1 MIGKHKISDY
11 EQGCGTVGKEGHAAG
26 RSRLMS
32 EADRIAAI
40 KAAAQ
45 PPAECGPEI
54 IAAPA
59 RGGFVLQRIR
69 HMEGMTR
76 EDFVETPDGY
86 VRRSPIRRGDAFD
99 AMEAAALRRKQ
110 ACPLTP
116 GQIAIGRR
124 YHDLVELLSAD
135 GTKLSQLDGSFGS
148 GDGGDWMDQRLAI
161 SRELDGMR
169 RRLGTGPAIQI
180 RRVRPS
186 SRGGNDRKAFSQRQ
200 LVDAICLSGKSI
212 KDVLGD
218 FGWQQDGRNCKATI
232 EALAAALD
240 TMIGYGRKKTS

>member
-1 MIGKHKISDY
+1 MIRKHNISDY
-11 EQGCGTVGKEGHAAG
+11 EQGYGSIGKEIERSGAA
-26 RSRLMS
+26 RLRN

-40 KAAAQ
+40 KVAAQ
-45 PPAECGPEI
+45 LPAECGPAI
-54 IAAPA
+54 IPAPA

-69 HMEGMTR
+69 HMEDMTR

-116 GQIAIGRR
+116 GQISIGRR

-148 GDGGDWMDQRLAI
+148 SDGGDWMDQRLAI
-161 SRELDGMR
+161 SRELDRMR
-169 RRLGTGPAIQI
+169 HRLGTGPAIQI

-186 SRGGNDRKAFSQRQ
+186 SRGGNDRKAFTQRQ

-212 KDVLGD
+212 RDVLGD
-218 FGWQQDGRNCKATI
+218 FGWQQDGRNCKAAI

>member
-1 MIGKHKISDY
+1 MARAQALASAVDL
-11 EQGCGTVGKEGHAAG
+11 EAAE
-26 RSRLMS
+26 RRLD
-32 EADRIAAI
+32 EERDRIAAI

-148 GDGGDWMDQRLAI
+148 SDGGDWMDQRLAI
-161 SRELDGMR
+161 SRELEGMR
-169 RRLGTGPAIQI
+169 RRIGNGVALAV
-180 RRVRPS
+180 RRIRPS
-186 SRGGNDRKAFSQRQ
+186 DRGPRARGSILDRV
-200 LVDAICLSGKSI
+200 LVDMVCLQGRSLP
-212 KDVLGD
+212 DVLKGH
-218 FGWQQDGRNCKATI
+218 GWQEDGRNKKALR
-232 EALAAALD
+232 EALCRALD
-240 TMIGYGRKKTS
+240 RMIGYRVQKSS